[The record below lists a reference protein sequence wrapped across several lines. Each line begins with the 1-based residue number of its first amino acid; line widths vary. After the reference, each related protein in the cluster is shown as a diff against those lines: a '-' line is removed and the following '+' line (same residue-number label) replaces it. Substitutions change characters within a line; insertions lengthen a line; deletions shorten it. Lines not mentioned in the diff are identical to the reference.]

1 MQPKDQIMA
10 RMYVVITLVSLVPI
24 LVGFQ
29 VLRITVLEGG
39 ELRKTVEEQST
50 EYEPIPPAR
59 GIIMDAKGRPMADN
73 IERYQIAVDPSAYGY
88 RKGADRFFERVSE
101 LTKTQASVL
110 RRKVAAR
117 PESRYV
123 SLAKNVIMSGDDIAF
138 FKAMPFA
145 VLDRTTKRQYNYGSN
160 GAHFIGFA
168 NQYGG
173 IAGLEGEFEAL
184 LAGSPGQRIK
194 RKTARGSST
203 PIPGGVLKDPQ
214 HGTSLVLT
222 VDVAQQAI
230 LEEELRKGT
239 IEAEA
244 NWGAAVALDVNTGA
258 ILAMANYPTFD
269 PNMPGSSMHG
279 KRNHVI
285 TDRFEPGSTMKV
297 LPAVAAVESGVISMQ
312 DSIETGSG
320 YLKHEGWDLR
330 DTHANGTITYHDVI
344 KLSSNIGTAL
354 VSDNT
359 DKGELYKYARAFGFN
374 QKTRIE
380 LPGEATTV
388 VRKIPDWNRST
399 RSAISRGYA
408 IVATPLQMALAYAAL
423 ANGGELK
430 RPFIVERHLDADG
443 NTTWEAEP
451 HTVRRV
457 FDEDTAQ
464 KLTPAFESVTGLD
477 GTAPRAAVKG
487 LRIAGKTGTAMK
499 ARENGYG
506 YIQGAYKATF
516 VGFYPVEN
524 PQVVLLVVMDDP
536 QTSIY
541 GGMVAAPVFRNTTER
556 WLATMPE
563 VAQYLAPDSM
573 KAENLVASVPVLEG
587 KPSALAARMA
597 RAHGLKEGSKTNYS
611 ALVTNQNVPAGEEAW
626 PGRFIELDARID
638 SISVMP
644 DVTGLSLRD
653 AYTWLRHLGI
663 NVSIEGHGVV
673 WRQSPDPGS
682 PMPSMASISL
692 N

>member
-145 VLDRTTKRQYNYGSN
+145 VLDRTTKRQYTYGSN

-320 YLKHEGWDLR
+320 YLKHEGWDLLIHR
-330 DTHANGTITYHDVI
+330 
-344 KLSSNIGTAL
+344 
-354 VSDNT
+354 
-359 DKGELYKYARAFGFN
+359 
-374 QKTRIE
+374 
-380 LPGEATTV
+380 
-388 VRKIPDWNRST
+388 
-399 RSAISRGYA
+399 
-408 IVATPLQMALAYAAL
+408 
-423 ANGGELK
+423 
-430 RPFIVERHLDADG
+430 
-443 NTTWEAEP
+443 
-451 HTVRRV
+451 
-457 FDEDTAQ
+457 
-464 KLTPAFESVTGLD
+464 
-477 GTAPRAAVKG
+477 
-487 LRIAGKTGTAMK
+487 
-499 ARENGYG
+499 
-506 YIQGAYKATF
+506 
-516 VGFYPVEN
+516 
-524 PQVVLLVVMDDP
+524 
-536 QTSIY
+536 
-541 GGMVAAPVFRNTTER
+541 
-556 WLATMPE
+556 
-563 VAQYLAPDSM
+563 
-573 KAENLVASVPVLEG
+573 LEWG
-587 KPSALAARMA
+587 
-597 RAHGLKEGSKTNYS
+597 
-611 ALVTNQNVPAGEEAW
+611 
-626 PGRFIELDARID
+626 
-638 SISVMP
+638 
-644 DVTGLSLRD
+644 
-653 AYTWLRHLGI
+653 
-663 NVSIEGHGVV
+663 
-673 WRQSPDPGS
+673 
-682 PMPSMASISL
+682 
-692 N
+692 